1 MELKKNL
8 RILKYT
14 LFKTCLKV
22 LFKLLKF
29 FQTFLKINF
38 QKINNKKFE
47 RVSKMASTGIIQRR
61 NTKSFFENIDN
72 KPIVGE
78 VVFAVDTNEYG
89 ALDDDG
95 NILWRKHEGIVRS
108 VANKVGDVELDKFDV
123 KLDQVDNT
131 ADIDKILSKK
141 QKEYIDAHINDKSNP
156 HEVSKVQVGLGN
168 VDNTADIDK
177 PISTLMQ
184 SALDLK
190 LDKSAIPPNAK
201 FTDTTYEIK
210 DGELSEFNFS
220 SVYKN
225 KLDYLENNKQ
235 LLHKDRALRVQGR
248 KITLTRADG
257 SIEEIETQDTLFD
270 PSDLNNNISALQNFI
285 NSLSIINDLNGNDPD
300 TSKKS
305 ILSAEQ
311 GKILNDKINEI
322 KKTLESD
329 NINLDTLKEIV
340 QFIENNRSLIESLT
354 IDNISGLRDALNRKV
369 DWVNN
374 ENTVQNSLNF
384 DGHDVSY
391 FLTKTEF
398 EFILNS
404 LKNTLT
410 SLTNKF
416 HLYYTKQET
425 DSLINSKIS
434 NIDYSPINNKITEL
448 SNKVDE
454 NKSTIDTKF
463 NNSTT
468 NINNEITELKK
479 KDHEIQSDLIQKF
492 NSLTNEISNLDIVAI
507 QNSVKQLKEAIESGS
522 FKKYDDLIKEI
533 NDKIQSTNLKFNEY
547 LSLAN
552 QEDKWKINFDS
563 FGIPKIDEKLQDY
576 VTLTKLEKSLNDLKK
591 YLDIQKIKNLEDDLE
606 SLEDEIKNN
615 TSVIN
620 YILQNMGKSK
630 VFVVSATEPQDKD
643 VIWIQPTTEVQ
654 NVLDETKIK
663 KIIDDKFKEYQ
674 KNRTFMRVGNF
685 IKTVN
690 SAIAY
695 VNLGEDNSGSWSG
708 IQNLKLIPQSN
719 QTTGLVTFV
728 EKPDGN
734 NLLNRPEEQK
744 VVSGIVILDNT
755 SGKIKNFSFK
765 NQVLLNSIELSD
777 RVIVFSYFY
786 DGTNTYVSQAN

>member
-1 MELKKNL
+1 
-8 RILKYT
+8 
-14 LFKTCLKV
+14 
-22 LFKLLKF
+22 
-29 FQTFLKINF
+29 
-38 QKINNKKFE
+38 
-47 RVSKMASTGIIQRR
+47 MASTGIIQRR
-61 NTKSFFENIDN
+61 NVKSFFEKIDN

-225 KLDYLENNKQ
+225 KLDSLENNKQ

-398 EFILNS
+398 EVILNS

-416 HLYYTKQET
+416 DLYYTKQET

-533 NDKIQSTNLKFNEY
+533 NEKIQNTNLKFNEY

>member
-1 MELKKNL
+1 
-8 RILKYT
+8 
-14 LFKTCLKV
+14 
-22 LFKLLKF
+22 
-29 FQTFLKINF
+29 
-38 QKINNKKFE
+38 
-47 RVSKMASTGIIQRR
+47 MASTGIIQRR
-61 NTKSFFENIDN
+61 NTKSFFEKIDN

-225 KLDYLENNKQ
+225 KLDSLENNKQ

-398 EFILNS
+398 EVILKS

-416 HLYYTKQET
+416 DLYYTKQET

-533 NDKIQSTNLKFNEY
+533 NEKIQNTNLKFNEY

-654 NVLDETKIK
+654 NALDETKIK

-674 KNRTFMRVGNF
+674 RNSTFMRVGNF

-695 VNLGEDNSGSWSG
+695 VNLGEGNTGSWSG

-719 QTTGLVTFV
+719 EKTGLVTFV

-734 NLLNRPEEQK
+734 NLLNIPEEQK

-755 SGKIKNFSFK
+755 SGKINNFSFK
-765 NQVLLNSIELSD
+765 NQILLNSIELSN

>member
-1 MELKKNL
+1 M
-8 RILKYT
+8 
-14 LFKTCLKV
+14 
-22 LFKLLKF
+22 
-29 FQTFLKINF
+29 
-38 QKINNKKFE
+38 
-47 RVSKMASTGIIQRR
+47 VSTEIIQRR
-61 NTKSFFENIDN
+61 NVKSFFEKIDN

-201 FTDTTYEIK
+201 FTDTTYGIK

-225 KLDYLENNKQ
+225 KLDSLENNKQ

-270 PSDLNNNISALQNFI
+270 PSELNNNISAIQNFI

-305 ILSAEQ
+305 LLSAEQ

-374 ENTVQNSLNF
+374 ENTVQNSLNL

-391 FLTKTEF
+391 FLIKTEF
-398 EFILNS
+398 EVILNS

-410 SLTNKF
+410 SLTNKLD
-416 HLYYTKQET
+416 LYYTKQET
-425 DSLINSKIS
+425 DSLINSKIN

-463 NNSTT
+463 NISTAT
-468 NINNEITELKK
+468 INNEITELKK
-479 KDHEIQSDLIQKF
+479 KDLEIQTDLIQKF

-507 QNSVKQLKEAIESGS
+507 QNSVKQLKESIESGS

-533 NDKIQSTNLKFNEY
+533 NEKIQNTNLKFNEY

-654 NVLDETKIK
+654 NALDETKIK

-674 KNRTFMRVGNF
+674 KNSTFMKVGNF

-719 QTTGLVTFV
+719 QTTGFVTFV
-728 EKPDGN
+728 ENPDGN

-755 SGKIKNFSFK
+755 SGKIKSFSFK
-765 NQVLLNSIELSD
+765 NQILLNSIELSD

-786 DGTNTYVSQAN
+786 DGINTYVSQAN

>member
-1 MELKKNL
+1 
-8 RILKYT
+8 
-14 LFKTCLKV
+14 
-22 LFKLLKF
+22 
-29 FQTFLKINF
+29 
-38 QKINNKKFE
+38 
-47 RVSKMASTGIIQRR
+47 MASTGIIQRR
-61 NTKSFFENIDN
+61 NVKSFFEKIDN

-225 KLDYLENNKQ
+225 KLDSLEHNKQ
-235 LLHKDRALRVQGR
+235 LLDKDRALRVQGR

-398 EFILNS
+398 EVILNS

-410 SLTNKF
+410 SLTNKLD
-416 HLYYTKQET
+416 LYYTKQET
-425 DSLINSKIS
+425 DSLINSKIN

-448 SNKVDE
+448 SNKIDE

-463 NNSTT
+463 NNSTAT
-468 NINNEITELKK
+468 INNEITELKK
-479 KDHEIQSDLIQKF
+479 KDLEIQTDLIQKF

-533 NDKIQSTNLKFNEY
+533 NEKIQNTNLKFNEY

-654 NVLDETKIK
+654 NALDETKIK
-663 KIIDDKFKEYQ
+663 KIIDEKFKEYQ
-674 KNRTFMRVGNF
+674 KNSTFMRVGNF

-695 VNLGEDNSGSWSG
+695 VNSGEDNSGSWSG

>member
-1 MELKKNL
+1 
-8 RILKYT
+8 
-14 LFKTCLKV
+14 
-22 LFKLLKF
+22 
-29 FQTFLKINF
+29 
-38 QKINNKKFE
+38 
-47 RVSKMASTGIIQRR
+47 MASTGIIQRR
-61 NTKSFFENIDN
+61 NTKSFFEKIDN

-177 PISTLMQ
+177 PISTLTQ

-225 KLDYLENNKQ
+225 KLDSLENNKQ

-248 KITLTRADG
+248 KITLTRANG

-398 EFILNS
+398 EVILNS

-416 HLYYTKQET
+416 DLYYTKQET

-448 SNKVDE
+448 SNKIDE

-479 KDHEIQSDLIQKF
+479 KDHEIQTDLIQKF

-533 NDKIQSTNLKFNEY
+533 NEKIQNTNLKFNEY

-591 YLDIQKIKNLEDDLE
+591 YLDIQKIQNIEEDVE

-654 NVLDETKIK
+654 NALDETKIK
-663 KIIDDKFKEYQ
+663 KIIDEKFKEYQ
-674 KNRTFMRVGNF
+674 KNSTFMRVGNF

>member
-1 MELKKNL
+1 
-8 RILKYT
+8 
-14 LFKTCLKV
+14 
-22 LFKLLKF
+22 
-29 FQTFLKINF
+29 
-38 QKINNKKFE
+38 
-47 RVSKMASTGIIQRR
+47 MASTGIIQRR
-61 NTKSFFENIDN
+61 NVKSFFEKIDN

-225 KLDYLENNKQ
+225 KLDSLEHNKQ
-235 LLHKDRALRVQGR
+235 LLDKDRALRVQGR

-398 EFILNS
+398 EVILNS

-410 SLTNKF
+410 SLTNKLD
-416 HLYYTKQET
+416 LYYTKQET
-425 DSLINSKIS
+425 DSLINSKIN

-448 SNKVDE
+448 SNKIDE

-463 NNSTT
+463 NNSTAT
-468 NINNEITELKK
+468 INNEITELKK
-479 KDHEIQSDLIQKF
+479 KDLEIQTDLIQKF

-533 NDKIQSTNLKFNEY
+533 NEKIQNTNLKFNEY

-654 NVLDETKIK
+654 NALDETKIK
-663 KIIDDKFKEYQ
+663 KIIDEKFKEYQ
-674 KNRTFMRVGNF
+674 KNSTFMRVGNF

>member
-1 MELKKNL
+1 
-8 RILKYT
+8 
-14 LFKTCLKV
+14 
-22 LFKLLKF
+22 
-29 FQTFLKINF
+29 
-38 QKINNKKFE
+38 
-47 RVSKMASTGIIQRR
+47 MASTGIIQRR
-61 NTKSFFENIDN
+61 NVKSFFEKIDN

-225 KLDYLENNKQ
+225 KLDSLENNKQ

-398 EFILNS
+398 EVILNS

-416 HLYYTKQET
+416 DLYYTKQET
-425 DSLINSKIS
+425 DSLINSKIN

-448 SNKVDE
+448 SNKIDE

-479 KDHEIQSDLIQKF
+479 KDHEIQTDLIQKF

-507 QNSVKQLKEAIESGS
+507 QNSVKRLKEAIESGS

-533 NDKIQSTNLKFNEY
+533 NEKIQNTNLKFNEY

-591 YLDIQKIKNLEDDLE
+591 YLDIQKIQNIEEDVE

-654 NVLDETKIK
+654 NALDETKIK
-663 KIIDDKFKEYQ
+663 KIIDEKFKEYQ
-674 KNRTFMRVGNF
+674 KNSTFMRVGNF

-765 NQVLLNSIELSD
+765 NQILLNSIELSD

>member
-1 MELKKNL
+1 
-8 RILKYT
+8 
-14 LFKTCLKV
+14 
-22 LFKLLKF
+22 
-29 FQTFLKINF
+29 
-38 QKINNKKFE
+38 
-47 RVSKMASTGIIQRR
+47 MASTGIIQRR
-61 NTKSFFENIDN
+61 NVKSFFEKIDN

-225 KLDYLENNKQ
+225 KLDSLENNKQ

-270 PSDLNNNISALQNFI
+270 PSDLNNNISTLQNFI

-398 EFILNS
+398 EVILNS

-410 SLTNKF
+410 SLTNKLD
-416 HLYYTKQET
+416 LYYTKQET

-454 NKSTIDTKF
+454 NKSDIDTKF

-479 KDHEIQSDLIQKF
+479 KDHEIQTDLIQKF

-533 NDKIQSTNLKFNEY
+533 NEKIQNTNLKFNEY

-591 YLDIQKIKNLEDDLE
+591 YINIQKIQNLEDDLE

-630 VFVVSATEPQDKD
+630 VFVVSPTEPQDKD
-643 VIWIQPTTEVQ
+643 VIWIQPTTEVS
-654 NVLDETKIK
+654 NALDETKIK
-663 KIIDDKFKEYQ
+663 KLIDDKFKEYQ
-674 KNRTFMRVGNF
+674 RNSTFMRVGNF

-695 VNLGEDNSGSWSG
+695 VNLGEGNTGSWSG

-719 QTTGLVTFV
+719 ETTGLVTFV

-755 SGKIKNFSFK
+755 SGKINNFSFK
-765 NQVLLNSIELSD
+765 NQILLNSIELSN

>member
-1 MELKKNL
+1 
-8 RILKYT
+8 
-14 LFKTCLKV
+14 
-22 LFKLLKF
+22 
-29 FQTFLKINF
+29 
-38 QKINNKKFE
+38 
-47 RVSKMASTGIIQRR
+47 MASTGIIQRR
-61 NTKSFFENIDN
+61 NTKSFFEKIDN

-108 VANKVGDVELDKFDV
+108 VANKVGDVELDKFDI

-225 KLDYLENNKQ
+225 KLDSLENNKQ

-270 PSDLNNNISALQNFI
+270 PSDLNNNISTLQNFI

-374 ENTVQNSLNF
+374 ENTVQNSMNF

-398 EFILNS
+398 EVILNS

-416 HLYYTKQET
+416 DLYYTKQET

-533 NDKIQSTNLKFNEY
+533 NEKIQNTNLKFNEY

-591 YLDIQKIKNLEDDLE
+591 YLNIQKIQNIEEDVE

-663 KIIDDKFKEYQ
+663 KIIDDKFRDYQ

-719 QTTGLVTFV
+719 QTTGKVTFV
-728 EKPDGN
+728 ENPDGN

-786 DGTNTYVSQAN
+786 DGTNTYVSQAK

>member
-1 MELKKNL
+1 
-8 RILKYT
+8 
-14 LFKTCLKV
+14 
-22 LFKLLKF
+22 
-29 FQTFLKINF
+29 
-38 QKINNKKFE
+38 
-47 RVSKMASTGIIQRR
+47 MASTGIIQRR
-61 NTKSFFENIDN
+61 NVKSFFEKIDN

-225 KLDYLENNKQ
+225 KLDSLENNKQ

-270 PSDLNNNISALQNFI
+270 PSDLNNNISTLQNFI

-374 ENTVQNSLNF
+374 ENTVQNSLNL

-398 EFILNS
+398 EVILNS

-416 HLYYTKQET
+416 DLYYTKQET

-479 KDHEIQSDLIQKF
+479 KDHEIQTDLIQKF

-533 NDKIQSTNLKFNEY
+533 NEKIQNTNLKFNEY

-643 VIWIQPTTEVQ
+643 VIWIQPTTEISSI
-654 NVLDETKIK
+654 DETKIK
-663 KIIDDKFKEYQ
+663 KIIDEKFKEYQ
-674 KNRTFMRVGNF
+674 KNITFIRSGTTIKSITGNSLNIKVGEN
-685 IKTVN
+685 K
-690 SAIAY
+690 
-695 VNLGEDNSGSWSG
+695 GWDG
-708 IQNLKLIPQSN
+708 IQNFKITPTAAVFELTITKSPIDNGSELLKEN
-719 QTTGLVTFV
+719 EVQT
-728 EKPDGN
+728 
-734 NLLNRPEEQK
+734 
-744 VVSGIVILDNT
+744 VSGVLIIDNT
-755 SGKIKNFSFK
+755 SGIMKTLGKPSGSITM
-765 NQVLLNSIELSD
+765 NSSEIEKK
-777 RVIVFSYFY
+777 VNVFSYFY
-786 DGTNTYVSQAN
+786 DGSKLYISKAN

>member
-1 MELKKNL
+1 
-8 RILKYT
+8 
-14 LFKTCLKV
+14 
-22 LFKLLKF
+22 
-29 FQTFLKINF
+29 
-38 QKINNKKFE
+38 
-47 RVSKMASTGIIQRR
+47 MASTGIIQRR
-61 NTKSFFENIDN
+61 NVKSFFEKIDN

-225 KLDYLENNKQ
+225 KLDSLEHNKQ
-235 LLHKDRALRVQGR
+235 LLHKDRALRVSGR
-248 KITLTRADG
+248 KITLTREDG
-257 SIEEIETQDTLFD
+257 TVEEIETQDTLFD
-270 PSDLNNNISALQNFI
+270 PSYLNNNISTLQNFI

-398 EFILNS
+398 EVILNS

-416 HLYYTKQET
+416 DLYYTKQET

-479 KDHEIQSDLIQKF
+479 KDHEIQTDLIQKF

-533 NDKIQSTNLKFNEY
+533 NEKIQSTNLKFNEY

-591 YLDIQKIKNLEDDLE
+591 YLDIQKIKNLED
-606 SLEDEIKNN
+606 EIKNN

-620 YILQNMGKSK
+620 YILQNMEKSK
-630 VFVVSATEPQDKD
+630 VFVVSETEPQDKD
-643 VIWIQPTTEVQ
+643 VIWIQPTTEIPSI
-654 NVLDETKIK
+654 DETKIK
-663 KIIDDKFKEYQ
+663 KIIDEKFKEYQ
-674 KNRTFMRVGNF
+674 KNITFIRSGTTIKSITGNSLNIKVGEN
-685 IKTVN
+685 K
-690 SAIAY
+690 
-695 VNLGEDNSGSWSG
+695 GWDG
-708 IQNLKLIPQSN
+708 IQNFKITPTAAVFELTITKSPIDNGSELLKEN
-719 QTTGLVTFV
+719 EVQT
-728 EKPDGN
+728 
-734 NLLNRPEEQK
+734 
-744 VVSGIVILDNT
+744 VSGVLIIDNT
-755 SGKIKNFSFK
+755 SGIMKTLGKPSGSITM
-765 NQVLLNSIELSD
+765 NSSEIEKK
-777 RVIVFSYFY
+777 VNVFSYFY
-786 DGTNTYVSQAN
+786 DGSKLYISKAN

>member
-1 MELKKNL
+1 
-8 RILKYT
+8 
-14 LFKTCLKV
+14 
-22 LFKLLKF
+22 
-29 FQTFLKINF
+29 
-38 QKINNKKFE
+38 
-47 RVSKMASTGIIQRR
+47 MASTGIIQRR
-61 NTKSFFENIDN
+61 NVKSFFEKIDN

-184 SALDLK
+184 SALYLK

-225 KLDYLENNKQ
+225 KLDSLENNKQ

-374 ENTVQNSLNF
+374 ENTVQNSLNL

-398 EFILNS
+398 EVILNS

-410 SLTNKF
+410 SLTNKLD
-416 HLYYTKQET
+416 LYYTKQET

-468 NINNEITELKK
+468 TINNEITELKK
-479 KDHEIQSDLIQKF
+479 KDLEIQTDLIQKF

-533 NDKIQSTNLKFNEY
+533 NEKIQNTNLKFNEY
-547 LSLAN
+547 LSLSN

-591 YLDIQKIKNLEDDLE
+591 YLDIQKIQNIEEDVE
-606 SLEDEIKNN
+606 YLEDEIKNN

-654 NVLDETKIK
+654 NALDETKIK
-663 KIIDDKFKEYQ
+663 KIIDEKFKEYQ
-674 KNRTFMRVGNF
+674 KNSTFMRVGNF

>member
-1 MELKKNL
+1 
-8 RILKYT
+8 
-14 LFKTCLKV
+14 
-22 LFKLLKF
+22 
-29 FQTFLKINF
+29 
-38 QKINNKKFE
+38 
-47 RVSKMASTGIIQRR
+47 MASTGIIQRR
-61 NTKSFFENIDN
+61 NTKSFFEKIDN

-95 NILWRKHEGIVRS
+95 NIIWRKHEGIVRS
-108 VANKVGDVELDKFDV
+108 VANKVGNVELDKFDV

-177 PISTLMQ
+177 PISTLTQ

-225 KLDYLENNKQ
+225 KLDSLENNKQ

-270 PSDLNNNISALQNFI
+270 PSDLNNNITALQNFI

-311 GKILNDKINEI
+311 GKILNEKINEI

-329 NINLDTLKEIV
+329 NINLDILKEIV

-398 EFILNS
+398 EVILNS

-410 SLTNKF
+410 SLTNKLD
-416 HLYYTKQET
+416 LYYTKQET
-425 DSLINSKIS
+425 DSLINSKIN

-533 NDKIQSTNLKFNEY
+533 NEKIQNTNLKFNEY
-547 LSLAN
+547 LSLSN

-606 SLEDEIKNN
+606 SLEDEIRNN

-654 NVLDETKIK
+654 NALDETKIK

-674 KNRTFMRVGNF
+674 KNSTFMRVGNF

>member
-1 MELKKNL
+1 
-8 RILKYT
+8 
-14 LFKTCLKV
+14 
-22 LFKLLKF
+22 
-29 FQTFLKINF
+29 
-38 QKINNKKFE
+38 
-47 RVSKMASTGIIQRR
+47 MASTGIIQRR
-61 NTKSFFENIDN
+61 NVKSFFEKIDN

-131 ADIDKILSKK
+131 ADIDKIISKK

-225 KLDYLENNKQ
+225 KLDSLENNKQ

-270 PSDLNNNISALQNFI
+270 PSELNNNISALQNFI

-374 ENTVQNSLNF
+374 ENTVQNSLNL

-398 EFILNS
+398 EVILNS

-410 SLTNKF
+410 SLTNKLD
-416 HLYYTKQET
+416 LYYTKQET

-434 NIDYSPINNKITEL
+434 NIDYIPINNKITEL

-479 KDHEIQSDLIQKF
+479 KDHEIQTDLIQKF

-552 QEDKWKINFDS
+552 QEDKWKINFDY

-654 NVLDETKIK
+654 NALDETKIK

-674 KNRTFMRVGNF
+674 KNSTFIRVGNF

-690 SAIAY
+690 SATAY

>member
-1 MELKKNL
+1 
-8 RILKYT
+8 
-14 LFKTCLKV
+14 
-22 LFKLLKF
+22 
-29 FQTFLKINF
+29 
-38 QKINNKKFE
+38 
-47 RVSKMASTGIIQRR
+47 MASTGIIQRR
-61 NTKSFFENIDN
+61 NVKSFFEKIDN

-184 SALDLK
+184 SALYLK

-225 KLDYLENNKQ
+225 KLDSLENNKQ

-398 EFILNS
+398 EVILNS

-416 HLYYTKQET
+416 DLYYTKQET

-448 SNKVDE
+448 SNKIDE

-479 KDHEIQSDLIQKF
+479 KDHEIQTDLIQKF

-533 NDKIQSTNLKFNEY
+533 NEKIQNTNLKFNEY

-591 YLDIQKIKNLEDDLE
+591 YLDIQKIQNIEEDVE

-654 NVLDETKIK
+654 NALDETKIK
-663 KIIDDKFKEYQ
+663 KIIDEKFKEYQ
-674 KNRTFMRVGNF
+674 KNSTFMRVGNF

>member
-1 MELKKNL
+1 
-8 RILKYT
+8 
-14 LFKTCLKV
+14 
-22 LFKLLKF
+22 
-29 FQTFLKINF
+29 
-38 QKINNKKFE
+38 
-47 RVSKMASTGIIQRR
+47 MASTGIIQRR
-61 NTKSFFENIDN
+61 NTKSFFEKIDN

-177 PISTLMQ
+177 PISTLTQ

-225 KLDYLENNKQ
+225 KLDSLENNKQ

-374 ENTVQNSLNF
+374 ENTVQNSLNL

-398 EFILNS
+398 EVILNS

-410 SLTNKF
+410 SLTNKLD
-416 HLYYTKQET
+416 LYYTKQET

-479 KDHEIQSDLIQKF
+479 KDHEIQTDLIQKF

-533 NDKIQSTNLKFNEY
+533 NEKIQNTNLKFNEY

-591 YLDIQKIKNLEDDLE
+591 YLDIQKIQNIEEDVE

-654 NVLDETKIK
+654 NALDETKIK
-663 KIIDDKFKEYQ
+663 KIIDEKFKEYQ
-674 KNRTFMRVGNF
+674 KNSTFMRVGNF

>member
-1 MELKKNL
+1 
-8 RILKYT
+8 
-14 LFKTCLKV
+14 
-22 LFKLLKF
+22 
-29 FQTFLKINF
+29 
-38 QKINNKKFE
+38 
-47 RVSKMASTGIIQRR
+47 MASTGIIQRR
-61 NTKSFFENIDN
+61 NVKSFFEKIDN

-168 VDNTADIDK
+168 VDNTSDIDK

-225 KLDYLENNKQ
+225 KLDSLEHNKQ
-235 LLHKDRALRVQGR
+235 LLDKDRALRVQGR

-398 EFILNS
+398 EVILNS

-416 HLYYTKQET
+416 DLYYTKQET

-479 KDHEIQSDLIQKF
+479 KDHEIQTDLIQKF

-533 NDKIQSTNLKFNEY
+533 NEKIQNTNLKFNEY
-547 LSLAN
+547 LSLSN

-591 YLDIQKIKNLEDDLE
+591 YLDIQKIQNIEEDVE

-630 VFVVSATEPQDKD
+630 IFVVSATEPQDKD

-654 NVLDETKIK
+654 NALDETKIK

-674 KNRTFMRVGNF
+674 KNSTFMRIGNF

-719 QTTGLVTFV
+719 QTTGFVTFV
-728 EKPDGN
+728 ENPDGN

-777 RVIVFSYFY
+777 RVIVFSYFH

>member
-1 MELKKNL
+1 
-8 RILKYT
+8 
-14 LFKTCLKV
+14 
-22 LFKLLKF
+22 
-29 FQTFLKINF
+29 
-38 QKINNKKFE
+38 
-47 RVSKMASTGIIQRR
+47 MASTGIIQRR
-61 NTKSFFENIDN
+61 NVKSFFEKIDN

-184 SALDLK
+184 SALYLK

-225 KLDYLENNKQ
+225 KLDSLENNKQ

-398 EFILNS
+398 EVILNS

-416 HLYYTKQET
+416 DLYYTKQET

-434 NIDYSPINNKITEL
+434 NIDYNPINNKITEL
-448 SNKVDE
+448 SNKIDE

-479 KDHEIQSDLIQKF
+479 KDHEIQTDLIQKF

-533 NDKIQSTNLKFNEY
+533 NEKIQNTNLKFNEY

-591 YLDIQKIKNLEDDLE
+591 YLDIQKIQNIEEDVE

-654 NVLDETKIK
+654 NALDETKIK
-663 KIIDDKFKEYQ
+663 KIIDEKFKEYQ
-674 KNRTFMRVGNF
+674 KNSTFMRVGNF

>member
-1 MELKKNL
+1 
-8 RILKYT
+8 
-14 LFKTCLKV
+14 
-22 LFKLLKF
+22 
-29 FQTFLKINF
+29 
-38 QKINNKKFE
+38 
-47 RVSKMASTGIIQRR
+47 MASTGIIQRR
-61 NTKSFFENIDN
+61 NTKSFFEKIDN

-225 KLDYLENNKQ
+225 KLDSLENNKQ
-235 LLHKDRALRVQGR
+235 LLHKDRALSVSGR

-257 SIEEIETQDTLFD
+257 TVEEIETQDTLFD
-270 PSDLNNNISALQNFI
+270 PSELNNNITTLQSFI

-398 EFILNS
+398 EVILNS

-416 HLYYTKQET
+416 DLYYTKQET

-479 KDHEIQSDLIQKF
+479 KDHEIQTDLIQKF

-654 NVLDETKIK
+654 NALDETKIK

-674 KNRTFMRVGNF
+674 KNSTFMRVGNF

-786 DGTNTYVSQAN
+786 DGINTYVSQAN

>member
-1 MELKKNL
+1 
-8 RILKYT
+8 
-14 LFKTCLKV
+14 
-22 LFKLLKF
+22 
-29 FQTFLKINF
+29 
-38 QKINNKKFE
+38 
-47 RVSKMASTGIIQRR
+47 MASTGIIQRR
-61 NTKSFFENIDN
+61 NVKSFFEKIDN

-156 HEVSKVQVGLGN
+156 HKVSKVQVGLGN

-177 PISTLMQ
+177 PISTLTQ

-225 KLDYLENNKQ
+225 KLDSLENNKQ

-311 GKILNDKINEI
+311 GKILNEKINEI

-398 EFILNS
+398 EVILNS

-410 SLTNKF
+410 SLTNKLD
-416 HLYYTKQET
+416 LYYTKQET

-463 NNSTT
+463 NNSTAS
-468 NINNEITELKK
+468 INNEITELKK

-507 QNSVKQLKEAIESGS
+507 QNSVKLLKEAIESGS

-533 NDKIQSTNLKFNEY
+533 NEKIQNTNLKFNEY

-654 NVLDETKIK
+654 NALDETKIK
-663 KIIDDKFKEYQ
+663 KLIDDKFKEYQ
-674 KNRTFMRVGNF
+674 KNSTFMRVGNF

-719 QTTGLVTFV
+719 QTTGFVTFV

-777 RVIVFSYFY
+777 RVIVFSYFH

>member
-1 MELKKNL
+1 M
-8 RILKYT
+8 
-14 LFKTCLKV
+14 
-22 LFKLLKF
+22 
-29 FQTFLKINF
+29 
-38 QKINNKKFE
+38 
-47 RVSKMASTGIIQRR
+47 
-61 NTKSFFENIDN
+61 
-72 KPIVGE
+72 
-78 VVFAVDTNEYG
+78 
-89 ALDDDG
+89 
-95 NILWRKHEGIVRS
+95 
-108 VANKVGDVELDKFDV
+108 
-123 KLDQVDNT
+123 
-131 ADIDKILSKK
+131 
-141 QKEYIDAHINDKSNP
+141 
-156 HEVSKVQVGLGN
+156 
-168 VDNTADIDK
+168 
-177 PISTLMQ
+177 
-184 SALDLK
+184 
-190 LDKSAIPPNAK
+190 
-201 FTDTTYEIK
+201 
-210 DGELSEFNFS
+210 
-220 SVYKN
+220 
-225 KLDYLENNKQ
+225 
-235 LLHKDRALRVQGR
+235 
-248 KITLTRADG
+248 
-257 SIEEIETQDTLFD
+257 
-270 PSDLNNNISALQNFI
+270 
-285 NSLSIINDLNGNDPD
+285 
-300 TSKKS
+300 
-305 ILSAEQ
+305 
-311 GKILNDKINEI
+311 
-322 KKTLESD
+322 
-329 NINLDTLKEIV
+329 
-340 QFIENNRSLIESLT
+340 
-354 IDNISGLRDALNRKV
+354 
-369 DWVNN
+369 
-374 ENTVQNSLNF
+374 
-384 DGHDVSY
+384 
-391 FLTKTEF
+391 
-398 EFILNS
+398 
-404 LKNTLT
+404 
-410 SLTNKF
+410 
-416 HLYYTKQET
+416 YYTKQET

-479 KDHEIQSDLIQKF
+479 KDHEIQTDLIQKF

-533 NDKIQSTNLKFNEY
+533 NEKIQNTNLKFNEY
-547 LSLAN
+547 LSLSN

-591 YLDIQKIKNLEDDLE
+591 YLDIQKIQNIEEDVE

-630 VFVVSATEPQDKD
+630 IFVVSATEPQDKD

-654 NVLDETKIK
+654 NALDETKIK

-674 KNRTFMRVGNF
+674 KNSTFMRIGNF

-719 QTTGLVTFV
+719 QTTGFVTFV
-728 EKPDGN
+728 ENPDGN

-777 RVIVFSYFY
+777 RVIVFSYFH